1 MSILLQG
8 FEIFRSTFFFTPP
21 LIFKAITVS
30 FLMKPKTK
38 SAKAHPENVNEVK
51 AQFDSISVHR
61 YDDSIDPNLLRLI
74 STSLVPVYYMML
86 NTVATVI
93 LCQIPRDVA

>member
-8 FEIFRSTFFFTPP
+8 FEIFSSTFFFTPP
-21 LIFKAITVS
+21 LNFKTITVS

-38 SAKAHPENVNEVK
+38 PAKAHPENVNEVK

-61 YDDSIDPNLLRLI
+61 HDDSIDPNLFRLI
-74 STSLVPVYYMML
+74 STLLVPVYYMML
-86 NTVATVI
+86 STDATVI
-93 LCQIPRDVA
+93 LC